1 MTLVKRLWLTV
12 AFTLGC
18 LIVVMLL
25 SSQQLFSLRHQ
36 FADYR
41 ERQQLSTHLQTLK
54 AEVLSLARADPL
66 LEDTAPRLA
75 RVQQN
80 VGKLIPAI
88 SQALPPA
95 SRQAFA
101 GKAQGY
107 WQEFAKNLRSAL
119 TIAETAPEDALSIPE
134 RAYSLS
140 IVPLVNLIDS
150 TLDNEQ
156 RQLASAESA
165 MAQAMLQLVLLV
177 LGPLGVASVA
187 VVLSQVLLAQRLKK
201 QIAAMQ
207 HAADLLGEGQLSTR
221 LPVSG
226 RDELS
231 QAAGHINRFLD
242 KLSELLG
249 TVRSNA
255 AGSEREAQD
264 ILDLTHHVIGTTR
277 QQAETAEH
285 SNHAANA
292 VASSAEEIVS
302 HIRRALQDADTATER
317 TAHARELAGD
327 TAGTLQALAGRIQG
341 AVGETEQLK
350 HAIADIAQISN
361 MIRDVAEQT
370 NLLALNAAIEAARA
384 GEHGRGFA
392 VVADE
397 VRKLSERTSSATA
410 GIFDTLLRIEGA
422 TKALAATMD
431 AAHQASHGSVT
442 AQTSLG
448 EALLSM
454 DSALVTI
461 NQVLREVAEAS
472 HQQSQAGSHIRSRG
486 SEVSALASDIFGKM
500 ESLAPAMGRW
510 REVSEQMNRDLAW
523 FRIDSQT
530 GAAVPFSANKPRFES
545 RNSDAA

>member
-54 AEVLSLARADPL
+54 AEVLSLSRADPL

-384 GEHGRGFA
+384 GETGRGFA

-397 VRKLSERTSSATA
+397 VRKLAERTALSTQEIAQIINAIQSVSGSAAERMQGAVHNVENGVGEAAKARSTMQSISDVAGQSRHLVGEISSAIREQGSAANSIAQQVETVAQMAEENSAAA
-410 GIFDTLLRIEGA
+410 GHVTE
-422 TKALAATMD
+422 LANRL
-431 AAHQASHGSVT
+431 QG
-442 AQTSLG
+442 
-448 EALLSM
+448 LSQGM
-454 DSALVTI
+454 E
-461 NQVLREVAEAS
+461 Q
-472 HQQSQAGSHIRSRG
+472 
-486 SEVSALASDIFGKM
+486 EVSVY
-500 ESLAPAMGRW
+500 R
-510 REVSEQMNRDLAW
+510 V
-523 FRIDSQT
+523 
-530 GAAVPFSANKPRFES
+530 
-545 RNSDAA
+545 